1 MDRLA
6 AMKVFAEVAEL
17 GAFSAAAKSLGLSRA
32 SVSTQVA
39 ALERH
44 LGVRLLDRTTRRVAL
59 TRDGARFLGRCHQVF
74 SELRAAEDELG
85 TTGERPAGRLTVHL
99 AAALGRQ
106 LLMPALP
113 GFLARYPSLD
123 VDLRI
128 SDRVVEPPD
137 EGVDVAVRAGSVSNP
152 RLAVRSAA
160 ASHWITCA
168 SPDYL
173 ERHGWPQA
181 PGGLRSHQLI
191 GYRGAGAAKP
201 HSWIFRGGRRPL
213 TLEPVCRATLDDPEA
228 LLAAA
233 ARGAGIIQTM
243 DLLAAPALE
252 RGALAVVLPG
262 TAVRGPP
269 VSVIYPRV
277 GQESPNVRLFA
288 AFAVELLGRCQH
300 RAAAATG
307 L

>member
-1 MDRLA
+1 MDQLA
-6 AMKVFAEVAEL
+6 AMKVFGEVAER
-17 GAFSAAAKSLGLSRA
+17 GSFSAAAESLGLSRA
-32 SVSTQVA
+32 AVSTQVA
-39 ALERH
+39 ALEKH

-59 TRDGARFLGRCHQVF
+59 TRDGTRFLERCRQVF
-74 SELRAAEDELG
+74 RELRAAQDELG
-85 TTGERPAGRLTVHL
+85 TSGEQPAGRLTVHL

-106 LLMPALP
+106 LLIPALP

-123 VDLRI
+123 VDLRL
-128 SDRVVEPPD
+128 SDRLVEPPD
-137 EGVDVAVRAGSVSNP
+137 EGVDLAVRGGSVSNP
-152 RLAVRSAA
+152 RLAVRPAA

-181 PGGLRSHQLI
+181 PGGLGSHQLI

-201 HSWIFRGGRRPL
+201 HSWIFREGRRQL
-213 TLEPVCRATLDDPEA
+213 SLEPVCRATLDDPEA

-243 DLLAAPALE
+243 DLLAAAALE
-252 RGALAVVLPG
+252 RGALAIVLPG

-277 GQESPNVRLFA
+277 GQENAKLRVFA
-288 AFAVELLGRCQH
+288 TFAVELLGRCQR
-300 RAAAATG
+300 RAASATG